1 MKKKMSENSLKNL
14 RPLNTRDP
22 EEVREITRKGGIRS
36 GEVQRQ
42 RRTAQQILDNIELET
57 ISNQKTGEVIT
68 KKEAML
74 KVLYDRAIKGD
85 IKATKMILQIQG
97 ELISKAEILNKDE
110 LVLGDMSNEELDFKI
125 KQLIEQLDSNN

>member
-14 RPLNTRDP
+14 RPLNTRAP

-110 LVLGDMSNEELDFKI
+110 LVLGDMSNEELDSKI